1 MEMSHLSPTLTILL
15 MILGVATVGW
25 VGLLI
30 YRTVVGHNEETDL
43 IIGKAEAHLAKE
55 QHDIG
60 ERVVRL
66 EKPIR
71 VLGISVGVLGL
82 VTVGLWL
89 WEGLRNF

>member
-1 MEMSHLSPTLTILL
+1 MEIAHLSPMLTILL

-25 VGLLI
+25 ISLLI
-30 YRTVVGHNEETDL
+30 YRTVIGHNEETDL
-43 IIGKAEAHLAKE
+43 IIGTAEAHLAKE
-55 QHDIG
+55 QYEISN
-60 ERVVRL
+60 RVVRL

-89 WEGLRNF
+89 WEGFRNF

>member
-1 MEMSHLSPTLTILL
+1 MEIAHLSPMLTILL
-15 MILGVATVGW
+15 MILGVATIGW
-25 VGLLI
+25 LGLLI
-30 YRTVVGHNEETDL
+30 YRTVIGHNEETDL
-43 IIGKAEAHLAKE
+43 IIGSGEAHLAKE

-82 VTVGLWL
+82 VSVGLWL